1 MAKRTWQ
8 PSFCPME
15 VDQDGEE
22 QLVQAGLVGF
32 TKIDILERSEFSQVR
47 ISLFFPLWS
56 CGQIDVQ
63 VKEANVRGA
72 LLQCS
77 CF

>member
-8 PSFCPME
+8 PLFCPME

-32 TKIDILERSEFSQVR
+32 TNLNIIDIRPEIIQAS
-47 ISLFFPLWS
+47 ISLLFPLWS
-56 CGQIDVQ
+56 CGQIIVQ

-72 LLQCS
+72 LLLC
-77 CF
+77 

>member
-1 MAKRTWQ
+1 MEKGTWQ

-32 TKIDILERSEFSQVR
+32 TKIDILERSEFSQV
-47 ISLFFPLWS
+47 
-56 CGQIDVQ
+56 
-63 VKEANVRGA
+63 
-72 LLQCS
+72 
-77 CF
+77 